1 MEKIKDMTVKEIYD
15 FIDSIAPFCLAED
28 FDNVGLLIGDFSQNV
43 SKVAVALDGTDE
55 VLKKAV
61 CQGAEL
67 LITHHP
73 VIFNPIKQLF
83 KDSLPYKFAQS
94 EISVISAHTNLDKA
108 PGGVGDALA
117 NALNLLNVEEL
128 PQTEGMGRIGV
139 LSKPMKDFKFA
150 KFTEDILNISVR
162 YTPVDREIKKVAVLG
177 GAGDFALETAAN
189 FGADAFVTGES
200 KHHILLEARRR
211 NICYVDAGHYATEA
225 VVCPILAKKISDA
238 FKSIDV
244 VLIEQ
249 EAPAIGRR

>member
-1 MEKIKDMTVKEIYD
+1 MERIKDMTVKEIYD
-15 FIDSIAPFCLAED
+15 FIDSIAPFGSAED
-28 FDNVGLLIGDFSQNV
+28 FDNVGLLIGDFSQQV
-43 SKVAVALDGTDE
+43 SKVAVALDATEE
-55 VLKKAV
+55 VLEKAV
-61 CQGAEL
+61 CESAEL

-73 VIFNPIKQLF
+73 VIFNPIKQFF
-83 KDSLPYKFAQS
+83 KDSLPYKLAQS
-94 EISVISAHTNLDKA
+94 GISVISAHTNLDKA

-117 NALNLLNVEEL
+117 NALKLLDIKEL
-128 PQTEGMGRIGV
+128 QQTERMGRIGF
-139 LSKPMKDFKFA
+139 LPKPMKDFEFA
-150 KFTEDILNISVR
+150 KFTEDSLNTNVR
-162 YTPVDREIKKVAVLG
+162 YTPIDREIKKVAVLG

-211 NICYVDAGHYATEA
+211 KICYLDAGHYATEA

-238 FKSIDV
+238 FENIDV